1 MTQVKKKV
9 LSIFTLTMITIGSV
23 DSIRNLPSTALF
35 GTSLIFFFLLGAIF
49 FLIPTALVS
58 AELSSSW
65 TEQGG
70 VYVWVREAFGKRFGF
85 LAIWFQ
91 WVENVVWYPTILAF
105 IAGAIAYLI
114 NPHLVHNKVY
124 FVFIILS
131 LFWLMTFV
139 NWFGMRSSAWVSNIG
154 AITGLLLPMG
164 MIIALGLV
172 WILGHRHLQINFNLP
187 SLLPHLHQAN
197 LWVALTGI
205 IFSFCGMEIAT
216 VHAAEVKDPQ
226 HAFPKALFYSV
237 IIILSTLILGS
248 LAIAIVV
255 PKSQI
260 SLVAGIME
268 AFAEF
273 LKAYHLTWV
282 LPIMAVC
289 LAVGGIAGV
298 NNWIIAPLKGL
309 LIAAEDDNLPKTFRR
324 ENRHNAPST
333 LLLWQAVLVTLL
345 ASLFLFLP
353 SINESYWLLNALASQ
368 LYMLMYFL
376 MFAAGI
382 YLRFKF
388 PERYRPYRI
397 PGGRLGMII
406 VAGMGMLACVL
417 TLVIGF
423 FPPAI
428 LHVPSLLDYDL
439 LIGSGL
445 VILIIAPIVISF
457 FHGKSRV

>member
-1 MTQVKKKV
+1 MSPTKKKV
-9 LSIFTLTMITIGSV
+9 LSVFTLTMITVGSV

-35 GTSLIFFFLLGAIF
+35 GTSLIFFFLVGAIF
-49 FLIPTALVS
+49 FLVPTALVS

-91 WVENVVWYPTILAF
+91 WIENVVWYPTILAF
-105 IAGAIAYLI
+105 IAGTIAYLI
-114 NPHLVHNKVY
+114 NPHLVQNKAY
-124 FVFIILS
+124 FVIIILS
-131 LFWLMTFV
+131 LFWLMTVV

-154 AITGLLLPMG
+154 AITGLLLPMT
-164 MIIALGLV
+164 MIIGLGLI
-172 WILGHRHLQINFNLP
+172 WILGNHHLQIHFNVP
-187 SLLPHLHQAN
+187 DMLPHLHQAN

-205 IFSFCGMEIAT
+205 ILSFCGMEIAT
-216 VHAAEVKDPQ
+216 VHAAEVKNPQ

-237 IIILSTLILGS
+237 IIILLTLIFGS

-255 PKSQI
+255 PKAQI

-268 AFAEF
+268 AFTAF
-273 LKAYHLTWV
+273 FKAYHLLWV
-282 LPIMAVC
+282 LPVMAVC
-289 LAVGGIAGV
+289 LTLGGVASV

-309 LIAAEDDNLPKTFRR
+309 LIAAEDDNLPRVFRR
-324 ENRHNAPST
+324 TNGYNAPST
-333 LLLWQAVLVTLL
+333 LLLGQAILVSLL
-345 ASLFLFLP
+345 ALLFLFLP

-376 MFAAGI
+376 MFAAVI

-388 PERYRPYRI
+388 PNRYRPYRI
-397 PGGRLGMII
+397 PGGKFGMIL
-406 VAGMGMLACVL
+406 VAGMGMFACIA

-423 FPPAI
+423 FPPAV
-428 LHVPSLLDYDL
+428 LHVPNLLDYDL
-439 LIGSGL
+439 LVGGGL
-445 VILIIAPIVISF
+445 ALLIIAPIVISF
-457 FHGKSRV
+457 FHGKN